1 MRILLDRDNMVATGW
16 KITDSNLGVM
26 AEHDDRE
33 GLVTLVLREV
43 EGRLEFAV
51 PSPESALDGWFMAHL
66 VDVLVENVTTYR
78 IV

>member
-1 MRILLDRDNMVATGW
+1 MRILLDRDNMVTTGW

-33 GLVTLVLREV
+33 GRVTLVLREV

-51 PSPESALDGWFMAHL
+51 LSPESAIDGWFMTHL
-66 VDVLVENVTTYR
+66 FDVLVENATTYK